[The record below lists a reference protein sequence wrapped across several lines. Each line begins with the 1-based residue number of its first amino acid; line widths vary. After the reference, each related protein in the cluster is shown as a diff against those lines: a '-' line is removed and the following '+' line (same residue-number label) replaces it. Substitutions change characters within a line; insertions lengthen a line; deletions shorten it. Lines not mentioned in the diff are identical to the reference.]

1 MGWRGACR
9 AGHVPFPAAAK
20 AVSVPKAPGH
30 PKGLMLP
37 PGNALGPAPGAHGAI
52 PDVGP
57 AIPRFLVAFKV
68 SHALLTSKVFK
79 HCDRVA
85 FSHPKAR
92 ASSAI
97 RALRGVNARR
107 GRTLSASRSKN
118 VSTL

>member
-1 MGWRGACR
+1 
-9 AGHVPFPAAAK
+9 
-20 AVSVPKAPGH
+20 
-30 PKGLMLP
+30 MLP

-92 ASSAI
+92 ASSAKVLI
-97 RALRGVNARR
+97 EGA
-107 GRTLSASRSKN
+107 
-118 VSTL
+118 